1 MDLWTSKSLTES
13 HFQSADKEI
22 ADTINKLIDANKTE
36 LNHNFKLERLFLI
49 QKLFSFQAILK
60 NIAIHTFSYNYDIS
74 QTDGNCLYETSQIK
88 EWLWHKSGK
97 EKLTMIESFIESE
110 ENSES
115 KEKMSLFYNNAIKPF
130 LTDFRKILESIYDA
144 DKVNLMLYDVQFIS
158 FH

>member
-22 ADTINKLIDANKTE
+22 ADTINKLIDANKNE
-36 LNHNFKLERLFLI
+36 MNQNFKLERLFLI

-60 NIAIHTFSYNYDIS
+60 NVAIHSFNYNYDIS
-74 QTDGNCLYETSQIK
+74 QTDGKYLYETQEIK
-88 EWLWHKSGK
+88 EWLWHKTGQ
-97 EKLTMIESFIESE
+97 EKLTMIESFIETE

-115 KEKMSLFYNNAIKPF
+115 KEKMTLFYNNAIKPF
-130 LTDFRKILESIYDA
+130 LNDFRTILESIYDA
-144 DKVNLMLYDVQFIS
+144 ERVNLMLYDVQFIS